1 MAGDRRED
9 DDDPQLKALRQV
21 WLSMRDEDPPT
32 RGLDALMAAAR
43 SHVELAKPTLWQR
56 IVAALRSPPMLALA
70 TVMILIGGVVLFTRH
85 SDELE
90 KAPTTPSTLP
100 DQSKPTERDRELHSV
115 PTTPPA
121 VKLAV
126 PADPGDKEGQHP
138 PTLQPPH
145 PVSRPT
151 PTNRP
156 HETRPALTDDGFA
169 AGQNHDAMPQPTA
182 HGTMSGAGGEKLDVK
197 KDAKA
202 STPPPNQVLVE
213 QLATQARS
221 AATRGDCETARSI
234 GARIAR
240 QDASYYREHVAGDLS
255 ACSTSATTTL
265 DAR

>member
-9 DDDPQLKALRQV
+9 DDDPQLKSLRQV

-43 SHVELAKPTLWQR
+43 SHVEVLAKPTLWQR
-56 IVAALRSPPMLALA
+56 IIAALLRPPMLALA
-70 TVMILIGGVVLFTRH
+70 TVMILIGGVVIFTRH

-90 KAPTTPSTLP
+90 KAPTAPAPLER
-100 DQSKPTERDRELHSV
+100 SKPAVRDLELHSE
-115 PTTPPA
+115 PTTTPPA
-121 VKLAV
+121 KLAV
-126 PADPGDKEGQHP
+126 PADPADKEVQHP

-145 PVSRPT
+145 SVSRPT
-151 PTNRP
+151 PPSRP
-156 HETRPALTDDGFA
+156 HEQSPPTDDGFA
-169 AGQNHDAMPQPTA
+169 AGGNHDAMPRPAA
-182 HGTMSGAGGEKLDVK
+182 HGTMSGAAEEKLDGK

-202 STPPPNQVLVE
+202 PTPPPNEVLVE

-240 QDASYYREHVAGDLS
+240 QDASYYREHVANALS
-255 ACSTSATTTL
+255 ACTAATTTL